1 MQVHILED
9 PSEEELG
16 WKLEKLHPDFLVL
29 HGECLPGKDDVGGLV
44 LRDGKAVT
52 SEILI
57 PLFTLKIPNLVCLV
71 TPWTLSIS
79 DLETKRI
86 CTSRF
91 RASLA
96 GKLHI

>member
-16 WKLEKLHPDFLVL
+16 WKLEKLHPDFLVF

-52 SEILI
+52 SEILT

-71 TPWTLSIS
+71 KTWTLTIS
-79 DLETKRI
+79 DLVTKRI

-96 GKLHI
+96 AKMHI